1 VATVYVVRH
10 GETEWNREGRYQ
22 GRRESALSSLGE
34 RQAVALAEELRFGSI
49 RRVVSSPLRR
59 CVDTAAPVAQ
69 ALGIEIEIDD
79 RLVEIAHGT
88 WEGRL
93 REDVERDDAVRMR
106 QWRAAP
112 DAVTFDGGESLAQV
126 DRRWRGFAEGIDGN
140 DGDVVVVTHDVLVR
154 VALLA
159 ATDRPLADL
168 WKPTVANGGYAVFQ
182 VDAGRW
188 RLIEECRQ
196 RHLAGMAADIRGQA
210 L

>member
-1 VATVYVVRH
+1 VAAVYVVRH

-22 GRRESALSSLGE
+22 GRRESALTPLGE
-34 RQAVALAEELRFGSI
+34 RQAAALAEALHADGI
-49 RRVVSSPLRR
+49 TRVLSSPLSRCRR
-59 CVDTAAPVAQ
+59 TAAPVAQ

-93 REDVERDDAVRMR
+93 RQDVELDDPERMR

-112 DAVTFDGGESLAQV
+112 DAVVFDRGESLAQV
-126 DRRWRGFAEGIDGN
+126 DRRWRGFAEEIDGN

-154 VALLA
+154 VAVLA
-159 ATDRPLADL
+159 ATNRPLADL

-196 RHLAGMAADIRGQA
+196 RHLAGMAADIGGQA